1 MFYEMIQLIKH
12 HYTACI
18 DSLKELAAQPM
29 ASLLALLVIAIA
41 LSLPAFL
48 LLVLTN
54 AHKISG
60 DWQKQQA
67 SLTLYLKQDISQR
80 RLNDVR
86 SELKNRPD
94 IAETHYISPD
104 KALEEFKQ
112 AAGIDKVVKSM
123 NDNPLPGIIIAYP
136 IPAAHNKADLAQ
148 LSQQLATINQV
159 DSVQLNKQ
167 WVDRLLAIINVAKRV
182 VYALAVFLV
191 LAVAVIVG
199 NTVYFATQSRQ
210 QEIVVFKLVGANN
223 EFIRRPFIYTGLW
236 YGLLG
241 SILAWFFISLSSI
254 WLDRSLQHLALLYSS
269 HWHFTGLT
277 KNQVIL
283 LLIIGGL
290 TGSISAYAAVNHYI
304 KHCRVQ

>member
-1 MFYEMIQLIKH
+1 MFNAIIQLIKH
-12 HYTACI
+12 HYRACV

-48 LLVLTN
+48 LLILTN
-54 AHKISG
+54 AQKISG

-67 SLTLYLKQDISQR
+67 SITVYLKKDLSQK
-80 RLNDVR
+80 RLSDVNT
-86 SELKNRPD
+86 ELKKRPD
-94 IAETHYISPD
+94 IADTQYIPPD
-104 KALEEFKQ
+104 KALAEFKQ
-112 AAGIDKVVKSM
+112 AAGIDQIIGRM
-123 NDNPLPGIIIAYP
+123 DDNPLPGIIIAYP
-136 IPAAHNKADLAQ
+136 TADSQNEANLAQ
-148 LSQQLATINQV
+148 LSRQLATINQV

-182 VYALAVFLV
+182 VYALAAFLI

-210 QEIVVFKLVGANN
+210 QEIVVFKLVGAND

-241 SILAWFFISLSSI
+241 SLLAWLIISLSSV
-254 WLDRSLQHLALLYSS
+254 WLDHALQQLALLYNS
-269 HWHFTGLT
+269 HLHFTGLT
-277 KNQVIL
+277 TNQVIS
-283 LLIIGGL
+283 LILTGGL
-290 TGSISAYAAVNHYI
+290 TGALSAYAAVNHYI